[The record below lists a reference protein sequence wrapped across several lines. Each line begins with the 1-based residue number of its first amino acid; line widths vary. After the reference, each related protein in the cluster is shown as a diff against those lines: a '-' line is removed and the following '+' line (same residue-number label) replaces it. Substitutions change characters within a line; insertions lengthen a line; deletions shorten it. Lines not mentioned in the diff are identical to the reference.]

1 MAQVQRRQSQASR
14 ASARWTNSDAAC
26 PVCEAADLRPR
37 GAKPSPKG
45 CASPH
50 PAHPVLL
57 EAGVACESAEFVPR
71 SGQCEHHA
79 LCIRGKG
86 HHVAQPFAYG
96 SGHPAWLYPTGTT
109 SGRQGCVLLR
119 GPRGGG
125 QARVPMA
132 SLPIAGGG
140 GVFKLTFCC
149 RLGHRW
155 QTSERLFNHTEG
167 GRNRVR
173 IGKSELLNAGA
184 YNAKLVGPHSCCECK
199 LKGQRDLLQ
208 RAASSYYGS
217 RDPGPSPT
225 DAAAECERLLALD
238 RDASAWAVLGLTGH
252 DRGAARQRYYVLA
265 RLLHPDKCSQRGAAD
280 AFKRVADAFRRIDG
294 SSSF

>member
-1 MAQVQRRQSQASR
+1 MRLPSR
-14 ASARWTNSDAAC
+14 PAC
-26 PVCEAADLRPR
+26 EQAADL
-37 GAKPSPKG
+37 GQK
-45 CASPH
+45 
-50 PAHPVLL
+50 VLL

-86 HHVAQPFAYG
+86 HHHHVAQTIASG
-96 SGHPAWLYPTGTT
+96 SGHPVWLNLGTT

-119 GPRGGG
+119 GPRSGD

-167 GRNRVR
+167 GRHRVR
-173 IGKSELLNAGA
+173 IGKLELLQAGA
-184 YNAKLVGPHSCCECK
+184 YNAKLVGPHACCECK

-225 DAAAECERLLALD
+225 NAAAECERLLKLD
-238 RDASAWAVLGLTGH
+238 RDASAWAVLGLTRH
-252 DRGAARQRYYVLA
+252 DRGAARQRYHVLA